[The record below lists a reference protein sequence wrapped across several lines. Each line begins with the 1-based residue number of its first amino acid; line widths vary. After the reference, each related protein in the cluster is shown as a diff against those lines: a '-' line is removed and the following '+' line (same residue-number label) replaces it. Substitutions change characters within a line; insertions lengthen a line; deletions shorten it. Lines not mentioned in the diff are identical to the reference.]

1 MVETVESDDLDWLAS
16 SDGEHDVERQPQD
29 DHVRNAAASASADAG
44 LEREWQNR
52 RSRLQV
58 IGFQEGFEQGREAAL
73 QDGFNEGESFDDAC
87 PEISIARTPH
97 GHR

>member
-1 MVETVESDDLDWLAS
+1 MLRLGKDLAR
-16 SDGEHDVERQPQD
+16 GVH
-29 DHVRNAAASASADAG
+29 ADAG

-58 IGFQEGFEQGREAAL
+58 IGFQEGFEQGRDAAL